1 MNKKVDFIIIGQ
13 GIAGTWLA
21 FQLIKR
27 NKKVL
32 IVDERN
38 SNSSSRV
45 AGGIYNP
52 LIPKRQRLAYLA
64 QEIYPS
70 LSNDYHELEEF
81 INEKVLF
88 ESPIHYILESQSDYN
103 NWATLS
109 QTEPFNQFVKFKD
122 ESLSPNILS
131 PFGVIEILKSGW
143 VNIPLLLDTF
153 SKKIEPPNYFL
164 NQNFDEDLLETS
176 DHKFQYQDFEAD
188 AIVYCVGNQIK
199 ALKHLE
205 NITLKPAKGEVL
217 TVQLNETFSNLIPQ
231 QGIFMLPINEQT
243 FRIGSTF
250 EWIDLSDEATE
261 KGKTEILHKWQKYY
275 TGDFKILEHKAGIR
289 PSSKDRKPILGKIKP
304 YHNVYVFN
312 GLGSKGVA
320 LAPYF
325 SKMLVENMI
334 HQQIIDKEVYVQRLF
349 RNV

>member
-1 MNKKVDFIIIGQ
+1 LNKKVDCIIIGQ

-21 FQLIKR
+21 FQLIKQ
-27 NKKVL
+27 NKTVL

-70 LSNDYHELEEF
+70 LRNEYHELEQF

-109 QTEPFNQFVKFKD
+109 QTEPFNQFVKLKD

-131 PFGVIEILKSGW
+131 PFGVIEILNSGW

-153 SKKIEPPNYFL
+153 SKRIVAPNYFL
-164 NQNFDEDLLETS
+164 NQTFDEDLLQNN
-176 DHKFQYQDFEAD
+176 DGKFQYLDFEAN

-199 ALKHLE
+199 YLKHLE
-205 NITLKPAKGEVL
+205 NIVLKPAKGEVL
-217 TVQLNETFSNLIPQ
+217 TVQLNESFSNLIPQ

-250 EWIDLSDEATE
+250 EWNDLTDAATE
-261 KGKTEILHKWQKYY
+261 KGKAEILNKWQNYY
-275 TGDFKILEHKAGIR
+275 KGDFNIIEHKAGIR
-289 PSSKDRKPILGKIKP
+289 PSSKDRKPLLGRIKP
-304 YHNVYVFN
+304 QQNIYIFN

-320 LAPYF
+320 LAPHF
-325 SKMLVENMI
+325 SKMLIDNI
-334 HQQIIDKEVYVQRLF
+334 LQQKAIDQDVDVQRLF
-349 RNV
+349 KNG